1 MVGRG
6 LPAESKQGIQRA
18 ALELHEQQPVSV
30 AQAYVLRAG
39 KGGNHH
45 WTEVFGQTE
54 TSHGGDGRNE
64 SARPGTEQGR
74 QAKAAATAT
83 ALAFTG
89 TSARA
94 NAEPAGPG
102 PGRRVPEGYGC
113 KWRHIRI
120 FLVNPNKLF
129 LKLSYQF

>member
-1 MVGRG
+1 VELGWCCVVGMVGRG

-74 QAKAAATAT
+74 HRRKLLPLPQLWPSRARPRARTQNRQGRVRVVVSQRATGAN
-83 ALAFTG
+83 G
-89 TSARA
+89 DTS
-94 NAEPAGPG
+94 ES
-102 PGRRVPEGYGC
+102 
-113 KWRHIRI
+113 
-120 FLVNPNKLF
+120 F
-129 LKLSYQF
+129 